1 MAENNYCLKNIIGL
15 TNKDCDCFGE
25 VLEDYSVSS
34 TGLYLDTYIS
44 PHIELEYGCDALNTL
59 EYIEHAKKRSE
70 NFDKAPKQND
80 AYLQLKDAWRNCRI
94 LTNKNVIEAIKYT
107 QAFEDGLIDESK
119 LDSLNIETDS
129 MLEAMVNLKK
139 LIK

>member
-1 MAENNYCLKNIIGL
+1 MYK
-15 TNKDCDCFGE
+15 TKDIEDLSIRLEAGE
-25 VLEDYSVSS
+25 
-34 TGLYLDTYIS
+34 IS
-44 PHIELEYGCDALNTL
+44 PSICLTLLNRINRERLELKERCDALNTL
-59 EYIEHAKKRSE
+59 EYIEQAKKRFE

-94 LTNKNVIEAIKYT
+94 ITNKNVIEAIRYT
-107 QAFEDGLIDESK
+107 QAAEDGLIDMDK
-119 LDSLNIETDS
+119 LKDLNIETAS

>member
-1 MAENNYCLKNIIGL
+1 MYTIDYI
-15 TNKDCDCFGE
+15 KDLSDKLEAGE
-25 VLEDYSVSS
+25 
-34 TGLYLDTYIS
+34 IS
-44 PHIELEYGCDALNTL
+44 PSICLTLLNRINRERLELKERCDALNTL

-70 NFDKAPKQND
+70 AFDKAPKQND

-129 MLEAMVNLKK
+129 MLEAMVNLEK